1 MRTVFVGA
9 QEKPNGVSSYTYNLA
24 AELNRKGFK
33 SSVLSFGSCN
43 KESEYKGILIK
54 QYKCPGGTMTSI
66 PILYWKSLP
75 YIIKH
80 RRSVDIVSYQTTTF
94 SIFPSLIVRMF
105 GMKASTIIHSLAE
118 DSPKHGRKMKC
129 LLRAMMKF
137 SLFFSKTIITVSQT
151 KAREIFDRYGAKCH
165 VVSCGV
171 FLPDNRPLNSDVIE
185 RNGIRKKKYFL
196 TIGRVD
202 PIKNLEILIDAFK
215 QHEHGDYQLVIG
227 GDTDTEYGKSIVER
241 ASDCKNIIFVG
252 MVSGDAKD
260 MLLKNCMAYCLV
272 SSSEGLPI
280 ALLEGMAYGK
290 IPIVSRIPAIQEVLE
305 KHNIGLWSDVKN
317 VKQLS
322 ENMKSVETDYD
333 SLKVQ
338 GELALK
344 VIKENYTWSQI
355 ADQYVELG
363 KEIYNT

>member
-1 MRTVFVGA
+1 M
-9 QEKPNGVSSYTYNLA
+9 
-24 AELNRKGFK
+24 
-33 SSVLSFGSCN
+33 
-43 KESEYKGILIK
+43 
-54 QYKCPGGTMTSI
+54 
-66 PILYWKSLP
+66 
-75 YIIKH
+75 
-80 RRSVDIVSYQTTTF
+80 
-94 SIFPSLIVRMF
+94 
-105 GMKASTIIHSLAE
+105 
-118 DSPKHGRKMKC
+118 
-129 LLRAMMKF
+129 
-137 SLFFSKTIITVSQT
+137 
-151 KAREIFDRYGAKCH
+151 
-165 VVSCGV
+165 VSCGV

-185 RNGIRKKKYFL
+185 RNGIRQNKYFL

-241 ASDCKNIIFVG
+241 ASDCNNIIFVG

-260 MLLKNCMAYCLV
+260 MLLKNCTAYCLV

-338 GELALK
+338 GELALRI
-344 VIKENYTWSQI
+344 IKENYTWSQI

>member
-1 MRTVFVGA
+1 
-9 QEKPNGVSSYTYNLA
+9 
-24 AELNRKGFK
+24 
-33 SSVLSFGSCN
+33 
-43 KESEYKGILIK
+43 
-54 QYKCPGGTMTSI
+54 
-66 PILYWKSLP
+66 
-75 YIIKH
+75 
-80 RRSVDIVSYQTTTF
+80 
-94 SIFPSLIVRMF
+94 
-105 GMKASTIIHSLAE
+105 
-118 DSPKHGRKMKC
+118 
-129 LLRAMMKF
+129 
-137 SLFFSKTIITVSQT
+137 
-151 KAREIFDRYGAKCH
+151 
-165 VVSCGV
+165 
-171 FLPDNRPLNSDVIE
+171 
-185 RNGIRKKKYFL
+185 
-196 TIGRVD
+196 
-202 PIKNLEILIDAFK
+202 
-215 QHEHGDYQLVIG
+215 
-227 GDTDTEYGKSIVER
+227 
-241 ASDCKNIIFVG
+241 